1 MRVHGTTPRA
11 RSAVHTSLI
20 HAGVKPLYAE
30 PGRTRGTTAHESC
43 TPKLDGK
50 FSGLSYESRPYPG
63 RPPPP
68 TPSATRRIS
77 SPPSPPLSSPCPA
90 HYSIHHSSTPPPP
103 PLLLLRTR
111 DLSIG
116 FKGPPRIQ
124 EEIEKSASGYRIS
137 VSSYPPPL
145 SCFRQEFVDKTMPTV
160 HSPLP
165 PLAVVGCDP
174 SNLPISFFRQGA
186 PRYRS
191 YAPLSPR

>member
-1 MRVHGTTPRA
+1 MGITGAGYVVGRVYKRGCLWGQGLNGDRARGSHKDPDMRVHGTTPRA

-68 TPSATRRIS
+68 TPFATRRIS

-90 HYSIHHSSTPPPP
+90 HYSIHHSST
-103 PLLLLRTR
+103 
-111 DLSIG
+111 LSRVLAIYL
-116 FKGPPRIQ
+116 
-124 EEIEKSASGYRIS
+124 SGSKVRPGS
-137 VSSYPPPL
+137 
-145 SCFRQEFVDKTMPTV
+145 RRK
-160 HSPLP
+160 
-165 PLAVVGCDP
+165 
-174 SNLPISFFRQGA
+174 
-186 PRYRS
+186 
-191 YAPLSPR
+191 